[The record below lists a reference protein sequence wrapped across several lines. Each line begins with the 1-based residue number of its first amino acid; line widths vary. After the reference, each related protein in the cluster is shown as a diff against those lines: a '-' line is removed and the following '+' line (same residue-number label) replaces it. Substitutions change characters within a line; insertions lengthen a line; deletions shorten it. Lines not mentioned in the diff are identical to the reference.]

1 MQHAYV
7 QAYTHLGQFAGRS
20 SFATWL
26 TRIAVHEALARARR
40 RRRDLPAHPLAEPG
54 EEAMVT
60 LESEDP
66 NPEQLALRGELCALL
81 ESSIEGL
88 PVAYRS
94 VLVLREVEGLSTAE
108 TADCLEI
115 TEDAVKPR
123 LHRARALLRE
133 ELFERAGIAAAT
145 AFSFHLSRC
154 DRIVA
159 AVFQRLDPGR
169 MSTFT
174 ENAASGDA
182 LARTVECRGRRPACA
197 IEPGSSRWRASEGWL
212 GSGRRAPSSRRHW
225 PSWTWWSS
233 ERPARTPPPPW
244 GRCCRCKA
252 CSSRRQR
259 SGS

>member
-1 MQHAYV
+1 MTGPGTFSGVERSEWKVLSDDDVVRRVLAGETALFEALMRRYNQRLYRVARAILRDDSEAEDVMQHAYV

-40 RRRDLPAHPLAEPG
+40 RRRDLPTHPLAEPG

-60 LESEDP
+60 LKSEDP
-66 NPEQLALRGELCALL
+66 NPEQLALQGELCALL

-115 TEDAVKPR
+115 TEDAVKTR

-159 AVFQRLDPGR
+159 TVFQRLDPRR
-169 MSTFT
+169 MST
-174 ENAASGDA
+174 
-182 LARTVECRGRRPACA
+182 V
-197 IEPGSSRWRASEGWL
+197 
-212 GSGRRAPSSRRHW
+212 H
-225 PSWTWWSS
+225 
-233 ERPARTPPPPW
+233 
-244 GRCCRCKA
+244 
-252 CSSRRQR
+252 
-259 SGS
+259 